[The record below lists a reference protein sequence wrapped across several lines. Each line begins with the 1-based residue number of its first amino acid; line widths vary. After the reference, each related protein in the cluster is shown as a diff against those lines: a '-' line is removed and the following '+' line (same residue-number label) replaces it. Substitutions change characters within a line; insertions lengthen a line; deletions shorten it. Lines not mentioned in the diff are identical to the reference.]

1 MRRAQAIL
9 ENAQRL
15 TAISLAGLVNV
26 LDLEMIVI
34 GGGVASASPDYVEQ
48 ISQLIRQYLMTE
60 EAKRIAWSY
69 PDVKIVQGADPKVV
83 GFDEARNKSLNFCT
97 MEWVLWIDCDEKL
110 IGIEKDFCA
119 DIAKVG
125 GDCSPRYH

>member
-1 MRRAQAIL
+1 L

-15 TAISLAGLVNV
+15 TAISLAGLVNI

-60 EAKRIAWSY
+60 EAKRDLRVERESFSNA
-69 PDVKIVQGADPKVV
+69 A
-83 GFDEARNKSLNFCT
+83 
-97 MEWVLWIDCDEKL
+97 L
-110 IGIEKDFCA
+110 IGA
-119 DIAKVG
+119 A
-125 GDCSPRYH
+125 GDVFIKRGLLSLHERTQI